1 MKKITFLFAILL
13 AMCGTAFGQTTPK
26 LLWERQDLYL
36 ENDVPYTLLDVT
48 ASGKTIVT
56 VLSGFTGQTMGYR
69 IFDKD
74 GNELNFPYGKVFSK
88 LKRGNKVSWIATQ
101 DSLLIF
107 DKELSLI
114 KATKHLMT
122 NILASTEVADGLIF
136 HTEKT
141 IYKYNFAGIL
151 LWQYNASQK
160 IEGFANSKLAL
171 FRLEGGE
178 YLYLDSFGKEKVK
191 VPTMGASGAGFGG
204 GALSVIKSPD
214 AGFWLIG
221 SKEVYRYDSTGL
233 RTGYVDFVK
242 EKIDSNPYF
251 SQKGSIIANN
261 NEEVNTNSIVLVH
274 QKQDGFFLIK
284 IDQSGQY
291 QTLGFKDS
299 NLFGAYEPSTYRI
312 DDDRVMFQINAN
324 SGAKFIGFGNFK
336 AANASWVKQI
346 ASTDYFSGFGGNV
359 FSVLKE
365 KPKVNPTDNPA
376 FNEVIGYDLDG
387 TIKWSFKDETIAYPQ
402 VIADFMYINHGLF
415 YSKIRL
421 NNGSLVWKKS
431 KPANSHNAY
440 HFFVNDKEGNDYWIY
455 SKDYGVETKIDF
467 ISKSTLETS
476 RFFEYP
482 KNYYPLR
489 SNYFIDFQNK
499 TFTTITYGE
508 DGTFATH
515 RLRKYA
521 TKCFYPTNTSIEV
534 TGATEVCSGT
544 QVQLSIAQQ
553 EGSRYQWQKDG
564 QDLANANSNVFKA
577 TLSGS
582 YSVIIRDPLCQ
593 NSSILN
599 PVKVT
604 IKPTP
609 EASITTDIKGT
620 VYEPF
625 KVRMNANTGTGLT
638 YQWLR
643 NDSLIASA
651 TSAIYEAQVSGDYRV
666 KVTKEG
672 CSQLSVPLKISIAI
686 PLGTESDFG
695 SEQVKIYPN
704 PNQGDFTLILPNN
717 FKNAEFQLFDSLGRS
732 YPLTLN
738 DNQIHTDMLS
748 RGMYFLKITQG
759 NRSVTRKVIIE

>member
-13 AMCGTAFGQTTPK
+13 AMCGAAFGQTAPK

-74 GNELNFPYGKVFSK
+74 GNELNFPYGKVLSK

-114 KATKHLMT
+114 KAVKHSMASV
-122 NILASTEVADGLIF
+122 LASTEVADGLVF
-136 HTEKT
+136 YAEKT
-141 IYKYNFAGIL
+141 IYKYSFTGVL
-151 LWQYNASQK
+151 LWQYNANQK
-160 IEGFANSKLAL
+160 IEGFANSKLTL

-204 GALSVIKSPD
+204 GAMSVIKSPD

-221 SKEVYRYDSTGL
+221 SKEVYRYDSTGI
-233 RTGYVDFVK
+233 RIGYVDFVK

-251 SQKGSIIANN
+251 SQKGSIVTSN
-261 NEEVNTNSIVLVH
+261 NEEVSTNSIVLVH
-274 QKQDGFFLIK
+274 QKQDGFYLIK
-284 IDQSGQY
+284 IDKSGQY
-291 QTLGFKDS
+291 QTLSFKDS
-299 NLFGAYEPSTYRI
+299 NLYGAYEPSTYRI
-312 DDDRVMFQINAN
+312 DDDRVMFQINGN
-324 SGAKFIGFGNFK
+324 SGGKFIGFGNFK
-336 AANASWVKQI
+336 AANANWVKQLT
-346 ASTDYFSGFGGNV
+346 STDYFSGFSGNV

-365 KPKVNPTDNPA
+365 KPKVSPIDNLA

-387 TIKWSFKDETIAYPQ
+387 TVKWSFKDETITYPQ
-402 VIADFMYINHGLF
+402 VLADLMYINHGAF

-421 NNGSLVWKKS
+421 SDGGLIWKKS
-431 KPANSHNAY
+431 KPTNSHNAY

-467 ISKSTLETS
+467 ISKSTLATTL
-476 RFFEYP
+476 FFEYP

-489 SNYFIDFQNK
+489 SNYFIDSQNK
-499 TFTTITYGE
+499 TLTTITSGE
-508 DGTFATH
+508 DDTITMH

-521 TKCFYPTNTSIEV
+521 TKCFYQAKASIDV
-534 TGATEVCSGT
+534 SGATEVCSGT
-544 QVQLSIAQQ
+544 QVQLSVVQQ
-553 EGSRYQWQKDG
+553 DGSSYQWQKDG
-564 QDLANANSNVFKA
+564 QNIASANSNIYKVD
-577 TLSGS
+577 LSGS
-582 YSVIIRDPLCQ
+582 YSVIIQDPLCQ
-593 NSSILN
+593 STSISN

-625 KVRMNANTGTGLT
+625 KVKMNANTGSGLT

-651 TSAIYEAQVSGDYRV
+651 SSSIYEAQVSGEYRV

-672 CSQLSVPLKISIAI
+672 CSQLSSPLKISIAI
-686 PLGTESDFG
+686 PLGTEADFG

-704 PNQGDFTLILPNN
+704 PSHGDFTLVLPNTL
-717 FKNAEFQLFDSLGRS
+717 KNAELQLFDSIGRS
-732 YPLTLN
+732 YPLTFN
-738 DNQIHTDMLS
+738 DNQIHTEMLS
-748 RGMYFLKITQG
+748 RGMYFLKIIQG
-759 NRSVTRKVIIE
+759 NRSITRKVMIE

>member
-1 MKKITFLFAILL
+1 MKKITCLFAILL
-13 AMCGTAFGQTTPK
+13 AMYGVAFGQTAPK

-48 ASGKTIVT
+48 PSGKTIVT

-114 KATKHLMT
+114 KAIKHSMASV
-122 NILASTEVADGLIF
+122 LASTEVADGLVF
-136 HTEKT
+136 YAEKT
-141 IYKYNFAGIL
+141 IYKYNFMGAL
-151 LWQYNASQK
+151 LWQYSASQK
-160 IEGFANSKLAL
+160 IEGFANSKLTL

-204 GALSVIKSPD
+204 GAMSVIKSPD

-221 SKEVYRYDSTGL
+221 SKEVYRYDSTGI
-233 RTGYVDFVK
+233 RIGYVDFVK

-251 SQKGSIIANN
+251 SQKGSIVTSN
-261 NEEVNTNSIVLVH
+261 NEEVSTNSIVLVH
-274 QKQDGFFLIK
+274 QKQDGFYLIK
-284 IDQSGQY
+284 IEKSGQY
-291 QTLGFKDS
+291 QTLSFKDS
-299 NLFGAYEPSTYRI
+299 NLYGAYEPSTYRI
-312 DDDRVMFQINAN
+312 DDDRVMFQINGN
-324 SGAKFIGFGNFK
+324 SGGKFIGFGNFK
-336 AANASWVKQI
+336 AANANWVKQLT
-346 ASTDYFSGFGGNV
+346 STDYFSGFSGNV

-365 KPKVNPTDNPA
+365 KPKVSPTDNLA

-387 TIKWSFKDETIAYPQ
+387 TVKWSFKDETITYPQ
-402 VIADFMYINHGLF
+402 VLADLMYINHGSF

-421 NNGSLVWKKS
+421 SDGGLIWKKS
-431 KPANSHNAY
+431 KPTNSHNAY

-467 ISKSTLETS
+467 ISKSTLATTL
-476 RFFEYP
+476 FFEYP

-489 SNYFIDFQNK
+489 SNYFIDSQNK
-499 TFTTITYGE
+499 TLTTITSGE
-508 DGTFATH
+508 DDTITMH

-521 TKCFYPTNTSIEV
+521 TKCFYQANASIDV
-534 TGATEVCSGT
+534 SGAAEVCSGT
-544 QVQLSIAQQ
+544 QVQLSVVQQ
-553 EGSRYQWQKDG
+553 DGSSYQWQKDG
-564 QDLANANSNVFKA
+564 QNIASANSNIYKVNF
-577 TLSGS
+577 SGS
-582 YSVIIRDPLCQ
+582 YSVIIQDPLCQ
-593 NSSILN
+593 SASISN

-604 IKPTP
+604 IKPAP

-625 KVRMNANTGTGLT
+625 KVKMNANTGSGLT

-651 TSAIYEAQVSGDYRV
+651 SSSIYEAQISGEYRV
-666 KVTKEG
+666 KVTKGG
-672 CSQLSVPLKISIAI
+672 CSQLSAPLKISIAI
-686 PLGTESDFG
+686 PLGTEADFG

-704 PNQGDFTLILPNN
+704 PSHGDFTLVLPNTL
-717 FKNAEFQLFDSLGRS
+717 KNAELQLFDCIGRS
-732 YPLTLN
+732 YPLTSN
-738 DNQIHTDMLS
+738 DNQIHTEMLS
-748 RGMYFLKITQG
+748 RGMYFLKIIQG
-759 NRSVTRKVIIE
+759 NRSITRKVMIE

>member
-13 AMCGTAFGQTTPK
+13 AMCGAAFGQTAPK

-74 GNELNFPYGKVFSK
+74 GNELNFPYGKVLSK
-88 LKRGNKVSWIATQ
+88 LKRGNRVSWITTQ

-114 KATKHLMT
+114 KAVKHSMASV
-122 NILASTEVADGLIF
+122 LASTEVTDGLVF
-136 HTEKT
+136 YAEKT
-141 IYKYNFAGIL
+141 IYKYNFAGAL

-160 IEGFANSKLAL
+160 IEGFANSKLTL

-233 RTGYVDFVK
+233 RIGYVDFVK

-251 SQKGSIIANN
+251 SQKGSIVTSN
-261 NEEVNTNSIVLVH
+261 NEEVSTNSIVLVH
-274 QKQDGFFLIK
+274 QKQDGFYLIK
-284 IDQSGQY
+284 IDKSGQY
-291 QTLGFKDS
+291 QTLSFKDS
-299 NLFGAYEPSTYRI
+299 NLYGAYEPSTYRI
-312 DDDRVMFQINAN
+312 DDDRVMFQINGN
-324 SGAKFIGFGNFK
+324 SGGKFIGFGNFK
-336 AANASWVKQI
+336 AANANWVKQLT
-346 ASTDYFSGFGGNV
+346 STDYFSGFSGNV

-365 KPKVNPTDNPA
+365 KPKVSPTDNLA

-387 TIKWSFKDETIAYPQ
+387 TVKWSFKDETITYPQ
-402 VIADFMYINHGLF
+402 VLADLMYINHGSF

-421 NNGSLVWKKS
+421 SDGGLIWKKS
-431 KPANSHNAY
+431 KPTNSHNAY

-467 ISKSTLETS
+467 ISKSTLATTL
-476 RFFEYP
+476 FFEYP

-489 SNYFIDFQNK
+489 SNYFIDSQNK
-499 TFTTITYGE
+499 TLTTITSGE
-508 DGTFATH
+508 DDTITMH

-521 TKCFYPTNTSIEV
+521 TKCFYQAKASIDV
-534 TGATEVCSGT
+534 SGATEVCSGT
-544 QVQLSIAQQ
+544 QVQLSVVQQ
-553 EGSRYQWQKDG
+553 DGSSYQWQKDG
-564 QDLANANSNVFKA
+564 QNIASANSNAFKVD
-577 TLSGS
+577 LSGS
-582 YSVIIRDPLCQ
+582 YSVIIQDPLCQ
-593 NSSILN
+593 SASISN

-625 KVRMNANTGTGLT
+625 KVKMNANTGSGLT

-651 TSAIYEAQVSGDYRV
+651 SSSIYEAQVSGEYRV

-672 CSQLSVPLKISIAI
+672 CSQLSAPLKISIAI
-686 PLGTESDFG
+686 PLGTEADFG

-704 PNQGDFTLILPNN
+704 PSYGDFTVVLPNTL
-717 FKNAEFQLFDSLGRS
+717 KNAELQLFDSIGRS
-732 YPLTLN
+732 YPLTFN
-738 DNQIHTDMLS
+738 DNQIHTEMLS
-748 RGMYFLKITQG
+748 RGMYFLKIIQG
-759 NRSVTRKVIIE
+759 NRSVTHKVMIE

>member
-1 MKKITFLFAILL
+1 MKKITCLFAILL
-13 AMCGTAFGQTTPK
+13 AMCGAAFGQTSPK

-74 GNELNFPYGKVFSK
+74 GNELNFPYGKVLSK
-88 LKRGNKVSWIATQ
+88 LKRGNKVSWITTQ

-114 KATKHLMT
+114 QAVKHSMASV
-122 NILASTEVADGLIF
+122 LASTEVADGLVF
-136 HTEKT
+136 YAEKT
-141 IYKYNFAGIL
+141 IYKYNFAGAL
-151 LWQYNASQK
+151 LWQYNANQK
-160 IEGFANSKLAL
+160 IEGFANSKLTL

-221 SKEVYRYDSTGL
+221 SKEVYRYDSTGIQI
-233 RTGYVDFVK
+233 GYVDFVK

-251 SQKGSIIANN
+251 SQKGSIVTSN
-261 NEEVNTNSIVLVH
+261 NEEVSTNSIVLVH
-274 QKQDGFFLIK
+274 QKQDGFYLIK
-284 IDQSGQY
+284 IDKSGQY
-291 QTLGFKDS
+291 QTLSFKDS
-299 NLFGAYEPSTYRI
+299 NLYGAYEPSTYRI
-312 DDDRVMFQINAN
+312 DDDRVMFQINGN
-324 SGAKFIGFGNFK
+324 SGGKFIGFGNFK
-336 AANASWVKQI
+336 AANANWVKQLTG
-346 ASTDYFSGFGGNV
+346 TDYFSGFSGNV

-365 KPKVNPTDNPA
+365 KPKVSPTDNLA

-387 TIKWSFKDETIAYPQ
+387 TVKWSFKDETITYPQ
-402 VIADFMYINHGLF
+402 VLADLMYINHGSF

-421 NNGSLVWKKS
+421 SDGGLIWKKS
-431 KPANSHNAY
+431 KPNNSHNAY
-440 HFFVNDKEGNDYWIY
+440 HFFVNDKEGNDYWVY

-467 ISKSTLETS
+467 ISKSTLATTL
-476 RFFEYP
+476 FFEYP

-489 SNYFIDFQNK
+489 SNYFIDSQNK
-499 TFTTITYGE
+499 TLTTITSGE
-508 DGTFATH
+508 DDTITMH

-521 TKCFYPTNTSIEV
+521 TKCFYQANASIDV
-534 TGATEVCSGT
+534 SGATEVCSGT
-544 QVQLSIAQQ
+544 QVQLSIVQQ
-553 EGSRYQWQKDG
+553 DGSSYQWQKDG
-564 QDLANANSNVFKA
+564 QNIASANSNIYKVD
-577 TLSGS
+577 LSGS
-582 YSVIIRDPLCQ
+582 YSVIIQDPLCQ
-593 NSSILN
+593 STSISN

-625 KVRMNANTGTGLT
+625 KVKMNANTGSGLT

-651 TSAIYEAQVSGDYRV
+651 SSSIYEAQVSGEYRV

-672 CSQLSVPLKISIAI
+672 CSQLSAPLKISIAI
-686 PLGTESDFG
+686 PLGTEADFG

-704 PNQGDFTLILPNN
+704 PSYGNFTVVLPNTL
-717 FKNAEFQLFDSLGRS
+717 KNAELQLFDSIGRS
-732 YPLTLN
+732 YPLTFN
-738 DNQIHTDMLS
+738 DNQIHTEMLS
-748 RGMYFLKITQG
+748 RGMYFLKIIQG
-759 NRSVTRKVIIE
+759 NRTITRKVMIE